1 MTTLSSHTGPGGAV
15 VADAVVSGAAAGS
28 AHVSGSG
35 QSGKGPGRPGAALF
49 SRIWGVVWRG
59 LVFLLLL
66 LLFFLAGILLALRNE
81 NVQAWLKDEVNAVLA
96 APVETGG
103 LQVRLTRLSGSLPF
117 SMQVG
122 VELADAHGLWL
133 EAPLNTFEWDWAAL
147 PGTVRI
153 RALTSHNPRL
163 FRLPD
168 LPPAPP
174 SEPSPPMTE
183 NSLRATL
190 GETVQALNTL
200 PGWLPAVLL
209 DRLAVVDAVLPQS
222 LLGAALP
229 AGAEEKEKDQ
239 GKENSGNADATGQ
252 HQAANTPVVSPAS
265 GTQPTATRNEPAD
278 TPAAHN
284 GQADAHQTR
293 DGQPENGQAAP
304 QPAAASAPF
313 SGGMFFRADVDAS
326 LRADSKGGS
335 LNVLLTASGRDH
347 APLLVADTSC
357 GGLEVRMEATFTPQ
371 KDKSGKLV
379 VQTLTVNSSLEAA
392 ALPAAAAATPDED
405 SGKTAETPG
414 DSSGAASPARPDS
427 PDSPASSARTQGQ
440 PGPHNPHGSLA
451 PLLAGG
457 ARLSLALEAQ
467 AQTIPGTPDNMA
479 AAARAG
485 LTRFDLKAGPLSG
498 TGHAAWHSPD
508 APAAASDGP
517 RPIDAAQ
524 NMSWLSGPLDVDLRL
539 SLAPLENS
547 PARAAGDAAGNP
559 LDMLAAPG
567 SVSLTAGGPLEA
579 PDLTLRLEC
588 ADLRL
593 GSHKLE
599 KAVASLV
606 ASPLNWR
613 QALLLAEDHAITP
626 LVETAGQH
634 RAPDS
639 TDDKNNPAGAGHG
652 GSPDAK
658 HGSTP
663 DSAPGAAKA
672 SAPQGEQAA
681 ATQLVL
687 HLDVSGQWD
696 NRPLSLAGQ
705 IFAGRTE
712 DGILQAGLRKLYL
725 NALGVEATGQ
735 AAAMLPPGS
744 MPGCDGRL
752 DVRVTDWPA
761 LSSLV
766 PGARLDGEASL
777 SLELRAERT
786 TAPAVS
792 EAAEAQHAPTPQE
805 TAQKNGQ
812 SAARSNSEA
821 DPAQTGAPQATGAA
835 ATPAV
840 RFSQQAVLRWNVP
853 RLSYSTGADAPL
865 TLQNLAGEATLRD
878 LFGAANLA
886 ARLDLAALR
895 QGDLSLGTKVR
906 ANGSLNG
913 PLDASVETSGSV
925 AAHVNARWQPGLV
938 QLQKLEANLA
948 GHDLGFIT
956 SPGASLRYGDS
967 GITLSGIDIRL
978 IPGGRLRANA
988 ALGQDRLDARLD
1000 LDGLALTPWKKF
1012 VPALPEGTVEAHARL
1027 TGSPARPGGDFHFGV
1042 RQLRIPGSPLK
1053 PLNLGL
1059 AGRIEGTSLV
1069 ARLAVDKESIQ
1080 ALGGTEARLEA
1091 RIPLVFSK
1099 DGLPQPDMQ
1108 GPLRGQV
1115 RWKGAAGPLWS
1126 LLPVADQRFAGNVA
1140 MSVDLGGTLSTPSAK
1155 GSVLVDNGKYE
1166 NLLQGVLLTNINLR
1180 LKLEEG
1186 RGKGTSALPGVARLE
1201 LDASGGLGGKL
1212 RVAGYSNL
1220 DGSKLDIK
1228 TTIDHLR
1235 PLSRRDIRIELS
1247 GDVGVTGSAAA
1258 PRVDGL
1264 ITVNQGLVLLNK
1276 LAVGGSVTT
1285 LPISESPAPAAVQA
1299 AAGAASKPEAKGS
1312 LNLRI
1317 VIPGRFMV
1325 EGHGLSSEWK
1335 ADLLVAGTPE
1345 DPQITGQIM
1354 AVKGSFDFLTKIFKL
1369 SRGTITFAGGSLS
1382 NPLLDIKLAN
1392 ETPDLT
1398 SYVSITGTVRKMK
1411 LSLSSEPELPRDEIL
1426 AQILFGKSTSELG
1439 RLENLRLAGA
1449 VAQLAGFGSGGGGIF
1464 DVTRDAL
1471 GVDVLRLSSTPG
1483 SGSGDASD
1491 YESMGAGTAVEMGKY
1506 ITDVIYVGVQQ
1517 GMKQGSTAFI
1527 IQLELTPRTNL
1538 ELRSEQQS
1546 TWGGIRWKYNY

>member
-1 MTTLSSHTGPGGAV
+1 MTTLSSHTGHGGAV
-15 VADAVVSGAAAGS
+15 VAGAAVGGAAAGS

-35 QSGKGPGRPGAALF
+35 QPGKGPGRPGGRRGAALF
-49 SRIWGVVWRG
+49 SRIWSIVWRG
-59 LVFLLLL
+59 LAFLLLL

-96 APVETGG
+96 APAETGG

-122 VELADAHGLWL
+122 LELADAHGPWL
-133 EAPLNTFEWDWAAL
+133 EAPLNTFEWDWTAL

-163 FRLPD
+163 LRLPD

-183 NSLRATL
+183 KSLRAML
-190 GETVQALNTL
+190 GEAVQTLNTL
-200 PGWLPAVLL
+200 PGWLPAVLM
-209 DRLAVVDAVLPQS
+209 DRLAVVDAVLPQA
-222 LLGAALP
+222 LLGAVIP
-229 AGAEEKEKDQ
+229 AGAEKQEKDQ
-239 GKENSGNADATGQ
+239 NKENSGNADAAGQ
-252 HQAANTPVVSPAS
+252 HQAANTPGMSPTSA
-265 GTQPTATRNEPAD
+265 TQPTAPHNEPAS
-278 TPAAHN
+278 TPAAQN
-284 GQADAHQTR
+284 GQANAHQAGDTQTEGR
-293 DGQPENGQAAP
+293 QAAP
-304 QPAAASAPF
+304 QPSADSTPF
-313 SGGMFFRADVDAS
+313 SGGAFFKADVDAS
-326 LRADSKGGS
+326 LRAGSKGGS
-335 LNVLLTASGRDH
+335 LNVMLTASGRDH

-357 GGLEVRMEATFTPQ
+357 GGLEVRVEANFSPQ
-371 KDKSGKLV
+371 EDKSGKSV
-379 VQTLTVNSSLEAA
+379 IRTLTVNSRLEAA
-392 ALPAAAAATPDED
+392 VLPAASAAAPAED
-405 SGKTAETPG
+405 SSKTVETPAA
-414 DSSGAASPARPDS
+414 SSGAAP
-427 PDSPASSARTQGQ
+427 PASPQGQ
-440 PGPHNPHGSLA
+440 PAPYNPHSFLA

-457 ARLSLALEAQ
+457 ASLSLTLEAQ
-467 AQTIPGTPDNMA
+467 AQAIPGAPDDMA
-479 AAARAG
+479 ATARAG
-485 LTRFDLKAGPLSG
+485 LTTFDLKAGPLSG

-508 APAAASDGP
+508 APAAGPAAS
-517 RPIDAAQ
+517 RPTGAAQ
-524 NMSWLSGPLDVDLRL
+524 ATSWLSGPLDVDLRL
-539 SLAPLENS
+539 SLAPLKN
-547 PARAAGDAAGNP
+547 PHARAAGDEAGSP
-559 LDMLAAPG
+559 LDILAAPG
-567 SVSLTAGGPLEA
+567 SVSLTANGPLEA
-579 PDLTLRLEC
+579 PALNLRLEC

-593 GSHKLE
+593 GSHRLE
-599 KAVASLV
+599 KAVASLA
-606 ASPLNWR
+606 ASPLHWR
-613 QALLLAEDHAITP
+613 QALLPAEDHDSAP
-626 LVETAGQH
+626 PAEAAGQYH
-634 RAPDS
+634 APGSADGKS
-639 TDDKNNPAGAGHG
+639 SRAGANPGD
-652 GSPDAK
+652 SPDAGP
-658 HGSTP
+658 GSTP
-663 DSAPGAAKA
+663 DTVHGAAKA
-672 SAPQGEQAA
+672 GTPQDGQEA

-687 HLDVSGQWD
+687 QLDVSGQWD
-696 NRPLSLAGQ
+696 NRPLSLGGQ

-712 DGILQAGLRKLYL
+712 GGMLLAGLRKLRL
-725 NALGVEATGQ
+725 NALGVEAAGQ
-735 AAAMLPPGS
+735 ATAILPPGS

-752 DVRVTDWPA
+752 DVRVTDWAA

-777 SLELRAERT
+777 SLELRTERT
-786 TAPAVS
+786 TAPAAP
-792 EAAEAQHAPTPQE
+792 EAADALRAATPRE
-805 TAQKNGQ
+805 TAQNGGQ
-812 SAARSNSEA
+812 PSARGGSETG
-821 DPAQTGAPQATGAA
+821 PVQTDTAQATEAA
-835 ATPAV
+835 PAPAV

-853 RLSYSTGADAPL
+853 RLSYSAGAEAPL
-865 TLQNLAGEATLRD
+865 TLQSLAGEATLRD
-878 LFGAANLA
+878 LFGTANLA

-925 AAHVNARWQPGLV
+925 AARINARWQPGLV
-938 QLQKLEANLA
+938 QLQKLEAGLA
-948 GHDLGFIT
+948 GHDLGFRT
-956 SPGASLRYGDS
+956 NPGATLRYGDS
-967 GITLSGIDIRL
+967 GITLTGLDIRL

-1012 VPALPEGTVEAHARL
+1012 VPALPEGTVEARARL
-1027 TGSPARPGGDFHFGV
+1027 TGNPARPGGDFHFGV

-1053 PLNLGL
+1053 PLTLGL
-1059 AGRIEGTSLV
+1059 TGRIEGTTLV

-1091 RIPLVFSK
+1091 RVPLVFSK

-1140 MSVDLGGTLSTPSAK
+1140 MSVDLGGTLSAPSAK
-1155 GSVLVDNGKYE
+1155 GSVLVDKGKYE

-1186 RGKGTSALPGVARLE
+1186 RGKGAGALPGVARLE
-1201 LDASGGLGGKL
+1201 LDAAGGLGGKL
-1212 RVAGYSNL
+1212 RVAGYSSL

-1264 ITVNQGLVLLNK
+1264 ITVNQGLVQLNK

-1285 LPISESPAPAAVQA
+1285 LPISKNPAPGAVQA
-1299 AAGAASKPEAKGS
+1299 ASPTGVASKPEAEGS

-1317 VIPGRFMV
+1317 VIPGRFLV

-1354 AVKGSFDFLTKIFKL
+1354 AVKGNFDFLTKIFKL

-1392 ETPDLT
+1392 ETPNLT
-1398 SYVSITGTVRKMK
+1398 SYVNITGTVRKMK

-1464 DVTRDAL
+1464 DVTRNAL

-1483 SGSGDASD
+1483 SGSGDSSD
-1491 YESMGAGTAVEMGKY
+1491 DEGMGAGTAVELGKY

-1538 ELRSEQQS
+1538 ELRSEQQN

>member
-1 MTTLSSHTGPGGAV
+1 MTTLSSHTGQGGAV
-15 VADAVVSGAAAGS
+15 VAGAAVGGAATGS

-35 QSGKGPGRPGAALF
+35 QPGKGPGRPGGRRGAVLF
-49 SRIWGVVWRG
+49 SRIWSIVWRG
-59 LVFLLLL
+59 LAFLLLL

-96 APVETGG
+96 APAETGG

-122 VELADAHGLWL
+122 LELADAHGPWL
-133 EAPLNTFEWDWAAL
+133 EAPLNTFEWDWTAL
-147 PGTVRI
+147 PGTVHI

-163 FRLPD
+163 LRLPD

-183 NSLRATL
+183 KSLRAML
-190 GETVQALNTL
+190 GEAVQTLNTL
-200 PGWLPAVLL
+200 PGWLPAVLM
-209 DRLAVVDAVLPQS
+209 DRLAVVDAVLPQA
-222 LLGAALP
+222 LLGAVIP
-229 AGAEEKEKDQ
+229 AGAKKQEKDQ
-239 GKENSGNADATGQ
+239 NADST
-252 HQAANTPVVSPAS
+252 
-265 GTQPTATRNEPAD
+265 
-278 TPAAHN
+278 
-284 GQADAHQTR
+284 
-293 DGQPENGQAAP
+293 
-304 QPAAASAPF
+304 PF
-313 SGGMFFRADVDAS
+313 SGGAFFKADVDAS
-326 LRADSKGGS
+326 LRAGSKGGS
-335 LNVLLTASGRDH
+335 LNVMLTAFGRDH

-357 GGLEVRMEATFTPQ
+357 GGLEVRVEADFSPQ
-371 KDKSGKLV
+371 EDKSGKFV
-379 VQTLTVNSSLEAA
+379 IRTLTVNSRLEAA
-392 ALPAAAAATPDED
+392 VLPAASAAAPDEN
-405 SGKTAETPG
+405 SSKTVETHAA
-414 DSSGAASPARPDS
+414 SSGAAP
-427 PDSPASSARTQGQ
+427 PASPQGQ
-440 PGPHNPHGSLA
+440 PGPYNPHSFLA

-457 ARLSLALEAQ
+457 ASLSLTLEAQ
-467 AQTIPGTPDNMA
+467 AQAIPGAPDDMA
-479 AAARAG
+479 ATARAG
-485 LTRFDLKAGPLSG
+485 LTTFDLKAGPLSG

-508 APAAASDGP
+508 APAAGPAAS
-517 RPIDAAQ
+517 RPTGAAQ
-524 NMSWLSGPLDVDLRL
+524 ATSWLSGPLNVDLRL
-539 SLAPLENS
+539 SLAPLEN
-547 PARAAGDAAGNP
+547 PPTRAAGDEAGSP
-559 LDMLAAPG
+559 LDILAAPG
-567 SVSLTAGGPLEA
+567 SVSLTANGPLEA
-579 PDLTLRLEC
+579 PALNLRLEC

-593 GSHKLE
+593 GSHRLE
-599 KAVASLV
+599 KAVASLA
-606 ASPLNWR
+606 ASPLHWR
-613 QALLLAEDHAITP
+613 QALLPAEDHDSAP
-626 LVETAGQH
+626 PAEAAGQYH
-634 RAPDS
+634 APGSADGKS
-639 TDDKNNPAGAGHG
+639 GRAGANPGD
-652 GSPDAK
+652 SPDAGP
-658 HGSTP
+658 GSTP
-663 DSAPGAAKA
+663 DTVHGAAKA
-672 SAPQGEQAA
+672 GAPQDGQEA

-687 HLDVSGQWD
+687 QLDVSGQWD
-696 NRPLSLAGQ
+696 NRPLSLGGQ

-712 DGILQAGLRKLYL
+712 GGMLQAGLRKLRL
-725 NALGVEATGQ
+725 NALGVEAAGQ
-735 AAAMLPPGS
+735 ATAILPPGS

-752 DVRVTDWPA
+752 DVRVTDWAA

-777 SLELRAERT
+777 SLELRTERT
-786 TAPAVS
+786 TAPAAP
-792 EAAEAQHAPTPQE
+792 EAADALRTATLRE
-805 TAQKNGQ
+805 TAQNDGQ
-812 SAARSNSEA
+812 PTARGGSETG
-821 DPAQTGAPQATGAA
+821 PVQTDTAQATEAA
-835 ATPAV
+835 PAPAV

-853 RLSYSTGADAPL
+853 RLSYSAGAEAPL
-865 TLQNLAGEATLRD
+865 ILQSLAGEATLRD
-878 LFGAANLA
+878 LFGTANLA

-925 AAHVNARWQPGLV
+925 AARINARWQPGLV
-938 QLQKLEANLA
+938 QLQKLEASLA
-948 GHDLGFIT
+948 GHDLGFRT
-956 SPGASLRYGDS
+956 SPGATLRYGDA
-967 GITLSGIDIRL
+967 GITLTGLDIRL

-1012 VPALPEGTVEAHARL
+1012 VPALPEGTVEARARL
-1027 TGSPARPGGDFHFGV
+1027 TGSPARPGGNFHFGV
-1042 RQLRIPGSPLK
+1042 RHLRIPGSPLK

-1059 AGRIEGTSLV
+1059 TGRIEGTTLV

-1091 RIPLVFSK
+1091 RVPLVFSK

-1140 MSVDLGGTLSTPSAK
+1140 MSVDLGGTLSAPSAK
-1155 GSVLVDNGKYE
+1155 GSVLVDKGKYE

-1186 RGKGTSALPGVARLE
+1186 RGKGAGALPGVARLE
-1201 LDASGGLGGKL
+1201 LDAAGGLGGKL
-1212 RVAGYSNL
+1212 RVAGYSSL

-1264 ITVNQGLVLLNK
+1264 ITVNQGLVQLNK

-1285 LPISESPAPAAVQA
+1285 LPISKNPAPGAVQA
-1299 AAGAASKPEAKGS
+1299 ASPTGVASKPEAEGS

-1317 VIPGRFMV
+1317 VIPGRFLV

-1392 ETPDLT
+1392 ETPNLT
-1398 SYVSITGTVRKMK
+1398 SYVNITGTVRKMK

-1464 DVTRDAL
+1464 DVTRNAL

-1491 YESMGAGTAVEMGKY
+1491 DEGMGAGTAVEMGKY

-1538 ELRSEQQS
+1538 ELRSEQQN